1 MLICLKDVIAV
12 DIKQRRFICMSIFFL
27 AEAAVIALAAGWFRQ
42 LGPQGIARAINA
54 EENRHHSLPPGFG
67 VKPAVWPAR
76 LRRVARAEAAA
87 GWRQYTIGRRMILFG
102 HPVTLPRA
110 VNRLSL
116 WGHITPN
123 ASLVLTLKFH
133 GGGRSGAFSIPIR
146 MQRADNVLQLR
157 KKYFTGEFLIPL
169 PTKRIVGAPA
179 IYGSPAPGDLTVSW
193 MHRMRGLS
201 APQPLSSLRIV
212 KSFRAFVPQW
222 AKSVVIGWATPKTKQ
237 SILPTGFTASSAN
250 RDTVISASWDWANR
264 GRIKVEPYMHDS
276 YAKARQILL
285 RAGCPP
291 WQLSRVVRRGITL
304 LRGNSTEDI
313 LRLSLGIPPLHW
325 HPQTRAEARIAMVV
339 ASSLHAG
346 SLNARSVSTV
356 FYLRRPGR
364 RLYYCTMPAVKFKG
378 QPVVEGQN
386 FYVFAHSG
394 ALRVGG
400 YVVTPKNISGYRGI
414 GLAAGALNFFAKRS
428 DSNGGNQRSNPRR

>member
-1 MLICLKDVIAV
+1 M
-12 DIKQRRFICMSIFFL
+12 
-27 AEAAVIALAAGWFRQ
+27 IALAAGWFRQ
-42 LGPQGIARAINA
+42 LGLQGIAKAISA

-76 LRRVARAEAAA
+76 LRRVERAEAAA

-102 HPVTLPRA
+102 RAVTLPCA
-110 VNRLSL
+110 VNKLSL
-116 WGHITPN
+116 WGHITPS

-133 GGGRSGAFSIPIR
+133 GAGRSGLFRIPIR
-146 MQRADNVLQLR
+146 MQRAVNVRLLR
-157 KKYFTGEFLIPL
+157 KKYSTGGFLIPL
-169 PTKRIVGAPA
+169 PTKRIAGAPA

-193 MHRMRGLS
+193 MHRVKGLS
-201 APQPLSSLRIV
+201 APQPQSSLRIV

-237 SILPTGFTASSAN
+237 SIPIPGFTASSAN
-250 RDTVISASWDWANR
+250 RDTVISASWDWGNR

-291 WQLSRVVRRGITL
+291 WQLSWVVQRGVTL
-304 LRGNSTEDI
+304 LRGTSTEDI

-325 HPQTRAEARIAMVV
+325 HPQTQADTRIAMVV
-339 ASSLHAG
+339 ASSLQAG
-346 SLNARSVSTV
+346 SLNVRSVSTV

-364 RLYYCTMPAVKFKG
+364 RLYYCTMPTVRFRG

-386 FYVFAHSG
+386 FYVFARSG

-400 YVVTPKNISGYRGI
+400 YVVTPKNVSGYRGI
-414 GLAAGALNFFAKRS
+414 GLAAGALNFFAKRN
-428 DSNGGNQRSNPRR
+428 DSNSGNQTSSIRR